1 MDHPRPWLR
10 YVQAGD
16 LDNTTIAFD
25 DLEVENQAGE
35 DLGGVNGFILDAD
48 TGHPYYVVVDS
59 GGWFRS
65 KHYLLPIG
73 HVRLDSA
80 RRLLVADLTRDHIK
94 RFPGFDLG
102 KFEKWSGE
110 DLARFD
116 KETAD
121 ACCVDV
127 TVVTTEPAE
136 DWSTASHYRR
146 PDWWERRY
154 YRPQG
159 TGASGTNAGAQGSP
173 RETSPPERGPAAA
186 HDTSE
191 R

>member
-10 YVQAGD
+10 YVKASD
-16 LDNTTIAFD
+16 LDNSTIEFD
-25 DLEVENQAGE
+25 DLEVENPAGE
-35 DLGGVNGFILDAD
+35 KLGDVNGFILDAD

-73 HVRLDSA
+73 HVRLDLP
-80 RRLLVADLTRDHIK
+80 RRLLAADLSRDRIT

-102 KFEKWSGE
+102 TFEKWSGE

-121 ACCVDV
+121 VCCVDV
-127 TVVTTEPAE
+127 TVITTEPAA
-136 DWSTASHYRR
+136 DWSTSSHYRR
-146 PDWWERRY
+146 PDWWEPSY
-154 YRPQG
+154 YRPQAA
-159 TGASGTNAGAQGSP
+159 GASRTNAAAHGSP
-173 RETSPPERGPAAA
+173 RETNPPHGDPAVA
-186 HDTSE
+186 HETNK